1 MTIDWATLGYN
12 ILTVFLLL
20 LVISGAMPVITTL
33 VLFLAIPFHG
43 SINNYRKSAPY
54 LPRVAVLVPA
64 WNEEAVIG
72 ATIDRFMSLEY
83 PRARLRV
90 YVIDDASTDATADV
104 VEDRAARYPG
114 AVFHLRR
121 LHGGEGKAHT
131 LNHGLNI
138 VLGEDW
144 AEAVLITDADVI
156 YAPDSLRKLTRHLV
170 DPEVGAVT
178 AYVREGSIRKNYLT
192 RFIAIEYVMAQAAAR
207 RAQNV
212 LGAQACLAGGA
223 QLHTRENLVA
233 MGSVID
239 TSGFAEDTVTTFE
252 TQLRGKRVV
261 FDPRAVVLAEE
272 PGTVRAL
279 WKQRL
284 RWARGNVEITA
295 RYRAMWFRP
304 NKGHGLGTLGFG
316 LAWFSIQLLPLVM
329 ILSSLGLL
337 GLLLVGSDL
346 ANVAFRGLWVLA
358 ACTYFFS
365 IFLSLQLDWGIGR
378 RTLIEALFFP
388 GIISMIV
395 MLTAFFPGLFEEV
408 LPSAFGIVLTDTAVF
423 WWTVFVYFWIS
434 VSMLGGWLAK
444 AVEGTIVGRVLT
456 PVLVYVVGYGPILC
470 AITVD
475 SYIKEF
481 RGAETSW
488 DKTEKTGRVSA

>member
-1 MTIDWATLGYN
+1 MIVDWAAVGVQV
-12 ILTVFLLL
+12 LTWTLLL
-20 LVISGAMPVITTL
+20 FVVSGAMPVITTL

-43 SINNYRKSAPY
+43 SLNHYRKSAPY

-64 WNEEAVIG
+64 WNEAAVIG
-72 ATIDRFMSLEY
+72 ATIDRFMTLEY
-83 PRARLRV
+83 PRDRLRV
-90 YVIDDASTDATADV
+90 YVVDDASTDATPQV

-114 AVFHLRR
+114 SVFHLRR
-121 LHGGEGKAHT
+121 AQGGEGKAHT
-131 LNHGLNI
+131 LNHGLRI
-138 VLGEDW
+138 VLADDW
-144 AEAVLITDADVI
+144 AQAVLITDADVI
-156 YAPDSLRKLTRHLV
+156 YMPDSLRKLTRHLA

-192 RFIAIEYVMAQAAAR
+192 RFIAIEYVMSQVAAR

-223 QLHTRENLVA
+223 QLHTRDNLIA

-261 FDPRAVVLAEE
+261 FDPHAVVLAEE

-295 RYRAMWFRP
+295 RYRAMWFRSSRS
-304 NKGHGLGTLGFG
+304 HGLGTIGFG

-329 ILSSLGLL
+329 VLSSFGLL
-337 GLLLVGSDL
+337 GLLLINSDL

-358 ACTYFFS
+358 ACTYFYS

-378 RTLIEALFFP
+378 RTLVEALFFP
-388 GIISMIV
+388 GIISIVV
-395 MLTAFFPGLFEEV
+395 MLTAFFPGLFDVVIPGLFGVV
-408 LPSAFGIVLTDTAVF
+408 LSGTAVF
-423 WWTVFVYFWIS
+423 WWTVFVYVWIS
-434 VSMLGGWLAK
+434 VAMLGGWLAK
-444 AVEGTIVGRVLT
+444 VVEGTAVGRVLT
-456 PVLVYVVGYGPILC
+456 PILVYVVGYGPILC

-475 SYIKEF
+475 SYLKEF
-481 RGAETSW
+481 RGAEASW

>member
-1 MTIDWATLGYN
+1 
-12 ILTVFLLL
+12 
-20 LVISGAMPVITTL
+20 
-33 VLFLAIPFHG
+33 
-43 SINNYRKSAPY
+43 
-54 LPRVAVLVPA
+54 
-64 WNEEAVIG
+64 
-72 ATIDRFMSLEY
+72 
-83 PRARLRV
+83 
-90 YVIDDASTDATADV
+90 
-104 VEDRAARYPG
+104 
-114 AVFHLRR
+114 
-121 LHGGEGKAHT
+121 
-131 LNHGLNI
+131 
-138 VLGEDW
+138 
-144 AEAVLITDADVI
+144 
-156 YAPDSLRKLTRHLV
+156 
-170 DPEVGAVT
+170 
-178 AYVREGSIRKNYLT
+178 
-192 RFIAIEYVMAQAAAR
+192 
-207 RAQNV
+207 
-212 LGAQACLAGGA
+212 
-223 QLHTRENLVA
+223 
-233 MGSVID
+233 
-239 TSGFAEDTVTTFE
+239 
-252 TQLRGKRVV
+252 
-261 FDPRAVVLAEE
+261 
-272 PGTVRAL
+272 VRAL

-408 LPSAFGIVLTDTAVF
+408 LPSAFGIVLSDTAVF

-434 VSMLGGWLAK
+434 LSMLGGWLAK